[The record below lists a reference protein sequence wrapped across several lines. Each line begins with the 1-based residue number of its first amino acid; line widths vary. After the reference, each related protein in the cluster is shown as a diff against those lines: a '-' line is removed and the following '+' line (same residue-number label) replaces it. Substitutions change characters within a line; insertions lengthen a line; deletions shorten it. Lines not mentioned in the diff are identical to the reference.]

1 MPEKRFV
8 RRRNSLPDQRSPVSN
23 GEQARLLNDPAVP
36 LDHIQ
41 RASESE
47 HSRPESKLQTSRLQV
62 QRTVNNFYADDE
74 AA

>member
-36 LDHIQ
+36 LDRIQ
-41 RASESE
+41 RAPESE